1 MAKKYKLTVI
11 YGTEAC
17 NEYNEHTLDTVR
29 RKIRN
34 GDISGD
40 VKTCAFDT
48 IHDVNIACQML
59 LDDDGWMTNAWELK
73 EIEK

>member
-17 NEYNEHTLDTVR
+17 DEYDEHTLDTVK

-40 VKTCAFDT
+40 VKSYVFDT
-48 IHDVNIACQML
+48 MHDVNIATQML
-59 LDDDGWMTNAWELK
+59 LDDDGWEINAWELK
-73 EIEK
+73 EIGK